1 MTCVL
6 CNQDMK
12 FVNHIFVS
20 CPYTV
25 TISIWSLS
33 LWPVLTAFLGTLSP
47 SNIMKFFI
55 FPQCHLK
62 IPTNEV
68 HKFTLFASILFD
80 KIWRIQNQTIFAGHT
95 PNPKEGVEMFK
106 VYFDHI
112 LAWSQLYLSPPPLLL
127 IWKPPHTGWV
137 KIKFDVAIRTM
148 PLLLQQFA
156 RMNLVR
162 FCLPT
167 HHSMFLYDNSSSK

>member
-68 HKFTLFASILFD
+68 HNFTLFASILFD

-95 PNPKEGVEMFK
+95 YRNQRK
-106 VYFDHI
+106 VLKRLRCTLITFWLGLNYI
-112 LAWSQLYLSPPPLLL
+112 SPSPLSPL
-127 IWKPPHTGWV
+127 V
-137 KIKFDVAIRTM
+137 
-148 PLLLQQFA
+148 
-156 RMNLVR
+156 NLEAPSHW
-162 FCLPT
+162 LGE
-167 HHSMFLYDNSSSK
+167 N